1 MTAARRQPGVLMRR
15 HRGARAVA
23 RFSYGCMKLRVGASD
38 AGSIPATST
47 TEGVHGF
54 DGALIRDGQPAMV
67 PAASGSPVS
76 RGPVR
81 WAKTKLPTTTA
92 ITSSALRDV
101 PAGRGVTNAG
111 TLGGSNAL
119 KPQHTHA
126 SPTHEP
132 RHAANYGDGWHP
144 LNAPRLKPAQAG
156 LKHGTSPR
164 TPPRTP
170 PRHGWQDIQAGS
182 TQVKAR

>member
-23 RFSYGCMKLRVGASD
+23 THNREPRRKAPMALALGADTWS
-38 AGSIPATST
+38 AAVTSAEART
-47 TEGVHGF
+47 F
-54 DGALIRDGQPAMV
+54 
-67 PAASGSPVS
+67 
-76 RGPVR
+76 
-81 WAKTKLPTTTA
+81 
-92 ITSSALRDV
+92 
-101 PAGRGVTNAG
+101 N
-111 TLGGSNAL
+111 
-119 KPQHTHA
+119 A

-164 TPPRTP
+164 TPPR
-170 PRHGWQDIQAGS
+170 HGWQDIQAGS
-182 TQVKAR
+182 TRYEAMR